1 MFTNVSH
8 NYNEK
13 NDTWTFRAN
22 FGIGFKAYIEN
33 YVMGKK
39 KSDQLFR
46 SISFSEITIDSF
58 FLLELSV
65 LVRMILD
72 GQTKYSSWV
81 NHKSLKSLL
90 DVILKETWLNPDE
103 YNGLSK
109 FELNIKRMNDYMAV
123 SPMDFQMALYSK
135 YEEVK
140 NILGYNGM
148 LADAATGVG
157 KCLSLDS
164 LIRIPN
170 GWKEMR
176 DIKVGDEVIS
186 KDGSKTIVT
195 AVYPQEKLKDMYRI
209 TFEDGRSVKCTE
221 DHLWKVYHP
230 KYVRSSHPDCHDGSK
245 VITTEELIK
254 FKSYGSS
261 DSRRYYID
269 LPDSEQNEDKKYF
282 IDPYILGCILGDGS
296 ISGKTIGLTIS
307 SPSVIERMMLKLK
320 PGYKIIRY
328 PSRKDYEY
336 SLTVDRDSETYKSKT
351 NLFKQNNE
359 YTLALRAL
367 DLMGKTALDKFIPK
381 RYLNGSTAQR
391 LELLRGLMDTDGCVG
406 KNGDLSYSTS
416 SLQLAKDIQYLIR
429 SLGGLAKI
437 KSKIPFYTHNGE
449 RKQGNV
455 NYIIGIRMKNP
466 LSIVT
471 RPEKRAERL
480 KETNQYS
487 NGLKLRI
494 AKIEYLGKEEAQCIS
509 VDHPSRLYVTNDYIV
524 THNTYMGLSISEA
537 IESDFV
543 VMITMKANMETVWLD
558 TLINSNKKEYFF
570 KKPISREEV
579 YLSTDAYKN
588 KVYSGQK
595 YILFNYEAIDKLLMV
610 LPYIRHKK
618 TTILVDEAHNFTSLN
633 SNRKNNLVRFC
644 KESNSKD
651 ILLLSGTP
659 IKATSLDMMP
669 YLELIDPKFNPVV
682 AARFKKLYSSPNH
695 ILKTCVPI
703 RYGTMSVKIEKE
715 VLNLAPIEYSTVV
728 VNLKD
733 GDKYTLSN
741 IKTEMQN
748 YITFRIKELEDNI
761 LHFKDMYNKLLDKA
775 KASLNISAKA
785 WIDYENNFKLVNDY
799 YQKRQLMFHADLI
812 KNVNE
817 FEKAII
823 LPVLKGE
830 EKQNFREAAVV
841 LKYPMLKVRG
851 EVLGKVVLG
860 ARIEC
865 HKEMAKVLNYE
876 ILNSTSAKSIIM
888 SSYIDVCEAAYDAT
902 KKAGFNPVK
911 VYGDE
916 TKNQTANISK
926 FIEDE
931 KSDPAIGT
939 YKSISTGHHLVVAD
953 LVLLMDVPFRT
964 YVLDQAIARVYRMG
978 QKNIVHI
985 LYTKLDTGEDY
996 NINSR
1001 NIDILKWA
1009 KDAVEEI
1016 TGNTIK
1022 GLDFDKGKEIANDIA
1037 AGLEND
1043 VKGDWE
1049 HTQSAV
1055 LLSSNFMDW
1064 LAGLEDNN
1072 NAMEIEDIKEDS
1084 GLLSDRCIPKE
1095 KSHINW

>member
-22 FGIGFKAYIEN
+22 FGIGFKGYIEN

-65 LVRMILD
+65 MIRMILD

-103 YNGLSK
+103 YNRLSK
-109 FELNIKRMNDYMAV
+109 FELNIKRMNEYMAV
-123 SPMDFQMALYSK
+123 SPMDFQMNLYSK

-157 KCLSLDS
+157 KASPLDS
-164 LIRIPN
+164 LILTPN
-170 GWKEMR
+170 GWMLMGDAKIGKE
-176 DIKVGDEVIS
+176 IIAA
-186 KDGSKTIVT
+186 DGST
-195 AVYPQEKLKDMYRI
+195 AKITGVYPQGVLDIYKIRFADDRVAECCI
-209 TFEDGRSVKCTE
+209 
-221 DHLWKVYHP
+221 DHLWKVYED
-230 KYVRSSHPDCHDGSK
+230 KNSDAEGEVLRTETIINRLRNGPD
-245 VITTEELIK
+245 L
-254 FKSYGSS
+254 
-261 DSRRYYID
+261 YID
-269 LPDSEQNEDKKYF
+269 LFNDKENKDTIKKELFSFLKINNLEQN
-282 IDPYILGCILGDGS
+282 S
-296 ISGKTIGLTIS
+296 ITIN
-307 SPSVIERMMLKLK
+307 K
-320 PGYKIIRY
+320 
-328 PSRKDYEY
+328 KDYEEHEIKWIKNKTY
-336 SLTVDRDSETYKSKT
+336 SCG
-351 NLFKQNNE
+351 
-359 YTLALRAL
+359 
-367 DLMGKTALDKFIPK
+367 GKVFFNKDTIIIDFI
-381 RYLNGSTAQR
+381 N
-391 LELLRGLMDTDGCVG
+391 D
-406 KNGDLSYSTS
+406 
-416 SLQLAKDIQYLIR
+416 
-429 SLGGLAKI
+429 KI
-437 KSKIPFYTHNGE
+437 KILDIKKS
-449 RKQGNV
+449 RV
-455 NYIIGIRMKNP
+455 
-466 LSIVT
+466 
-471 RPEKRAERL
+471 A
-480 KETNQYS
+480 
-487 NGLKLRI
+487 
-494 AKIEYLGKEEAQCIS
+494 EAQCIS
-509 VDHPSRLYVTNDYIV
+509 IDHPSRLYVTNDYIV

-558 TLINSNKKEYFF
+558 TLINSSKKEYFF

-588 KVYSGQK
+588 KSYEGQK
-595 YILFNYEAIDKLLMV
+595 YILFNYEAIDKLLVV

-659 IKATSLDMMP
+659 VKATSLDIMP

-733 GDKYTLSN
+733 GDKYTLNN
-741 IKTEMQN
+741 IKTDMQN

-775 KASLNISAKA
+775 KASLNIPAKA

-799 YQKRQLMFHADLI
+799 YQKRQLMFHTDLI

-902 KKAGFNPVK
+902 KKAGFDPIK

-931 KSDPAIGT
+931 KTDPAIGT

-964 YVLDQAIARVYRMG
+964 YILDQSIARVYRMG

-1072 NAMEIEDIKEDS
+1072 NTIENEDIKENS

>member
-22 FGIGFKAYIEN
+22 FGIGFKGYIEN

-65 LVRMILD
+65 MIRMILD

-109 FELNIKRMNDYMAV
+109 FELNTKKIDEKMRV
-123 SPMDFQMALYSK
+123 KPMPFQLSIFSG
-135 YEEVK
+135 YELIK

-148 LADAATGVG
+148 LLDASTG
-157 KCLSLDS
+157 
-164 LIRIPN
+164 
-170 GWKEMR
+170 
-176 DIKVGDEVIS
+176 
-186 KDGSKTIVT
+186 
-195 AVYPQEKLKDMYRI
+195 
-209 TFEDGRSVKCTE
+209 
-221 DHLWKVYHP
+221 
-230 KYVRSSHPDCHDGSK
+230 
-245 VITTEELIK
+245 
-254 FKSYGSS
+254 
-261 DSRRYYID
+261 
-269 LPDSEQNEDKKYF
+269 
-282 IDPYILGCILGDGS
+282 
-296 ISGKTIGLTIS
+296 SGKTLMS
-307 SPSVIERMMLKLK
+307 LML
-320 PGYKIIRY
+320 
-328 PSRKDYEY
+328 
-336 SLTVDRDSETYKSKT
+336 
-351 NLFKQNNE
+351 
-359 YTLALRAL
+359 
-367 DLMGKTALDKFIPK
+367 
-381 RYLNGSTAQR
+381 
-391 LELLRGLMDTDGCVG
+391 
-406 KNGDLSYSTS
+406 
-416 SLQLAKDIQYLIR
+416 
-429 SLGGLAKI
+429 
-437 KSKIPFYTHNGE
+437 
-449 RKQGNV
+449 
-455 NYIIGIRMKNP
+455 
-466 LSIVT
+466 
-471 RPEKRAERL
+471 AE
-480 KETNQYS
+480 S
-487 NGLKLRI
+487 
-494 AKIEYLGKEEAQCIS
+494 
-509 VDHPSRLYVTNDYIV
+509 
-524 THNTYMGLSISEA
+524 
-537 IESDFV
+537 IESEFV
-543 VMITMKANMETVWLD
+543 IMITMKANMETVWLD
-558 TLINSNKKEYFF
+558 TLINDSKDAYPYKEKVNRDDVFV
-570 KKPISREEV
+570 S
-579 YLSTDAYKN
+579 LDAYKN
-588 KVYSGQK
+588 KSYNGQK
-595 YILFNYEAIDKLLMV
+595 FILFNYEAIDKLLQV

-618 TTILVDEAHNFTSLN
+618 TTIIVDEAHNFTSLN

-659 IKATSLDMMP
+659 VKATSLDIMP

-733 GDKYTLSN
+733 GDKYTLNN
-741 IKTEMQN
+741 IKTDMQN

-775 KASLNISAKA
+775 KASLNIPAKA

-799 YQKRQLMFHADLI
+799 YQKRQLMFHTDLI

-823 LPVLKGE
+823 LPILKGE

-902 KKAGFNPVK
+902 KKAGFDPIK

-931 KSDPAIGT
+931 KTDPAIGT

-964 YVLDQAIARVYRMG
+964 YILDQSIARVYRMG

-1072 NAMEIEDIKEDS
+1072 NTMENEDIREDS

>member
-22 FGIGFKAYIEN
+22 FGIGFKGYIEN

-65 LVRMILD
+65 MIRMILD

-109 FELNIKRMNDYMAV
+109 FELNTKKIDENMRVKPMPFQV
-123 SPMDFQMALYSK
+123 SIFSG
-135 YEEVK
+135 YELVK

-148 LADAATGVG
+148 LLDASTG
-157 KCLSLDS
+157 
-164 LIRIPN
+164 
-170 GWKEMR
+170 
-176 DIKVGDEVIS
+176 
-186 KDGSKTIVT
+186 T
-195 AVYPQEKLKDMYRI
+195 
-209 TFEDGRSVKCTE
+209 
-221 DHLWKVYHP
+221 
-230 KYVRSSHPDCHDGSK
+230 
-245 VITTEELIK
+245 
-254 FKSYGSS
+254 
-261 DSRRYYID
+261 
-269 LPDSEQNEDKKYF
+269 
-282 IDPYILGCILGDGS
+282 
-296 ISGKTIGLTIS
+296 GKTLMS
-307 SPSVIERMMLKLK
+307 LMLAESLESEFVI
-320 PGYKIIRY
+320 
-328 PSRKDYEY
+328 
-336 SLTVDRDSETYKSKT
+336 
-351 NLFKQNNE
+351 
-359 YTLALRAL
+359 
-367 DLMGKTALDKFIPK
+367 
-381 RYLNGSTAQR
+381 
-391 LELLRGLMDTDGCVG
+391 
-406 KNGDLSYSTS
+406 
-416 SLQLAKDIQYLIR
+416 
-429 SLGGLAKI
+429 
-437 KSKIPFYTHNGE
+437 
-449 RKQGNV
+449 
-455 NYIIGIRMKNP
+455 
-466 LSIVT
+466 
-471 RPEKRAERL
+471 
-480 KETNQYS
+480 
-487 NGLKLRI
+487 
-494 AKIEYLGKEEAQCIS
+494 
-509 VDHPSRLYVTNDYIV
+509 
-524 THNTYMGLSISEA
+524 
-537 IESDFV
+537 
-543 VMITMKANMETVWLD
+543 MITMKANMETVWLD
-558 TLINSNKKEYFF
+558 TLINDSKDSYPYKKKINRDDVF
-570 KKPISREEV
+570 V
-579 YLSTDAYKN
+579 STDAYKN
-588 KVYSGQK
+588 KAYNGQK
-595 YILFNYEAIDKLLMV
+595 FILFNYEAIDKLLQI

-618 TTILVDEAHNFTSLN
+618 TTIIVDEAHNFTSLN

-682 AARFKKLYSSPNH
+682 AARFKKLYSSPNY

-733 GDKYTLSN
+733 GDKYTLNN
-741 IKTEMQN
+741 IKKDMQD

-761 LHFKDMYNKLLDKA
+761 LHFRDIYNKLLDKA
-775 KASLNISAKA
+775 KASLSIPAKA
-785 WIDYENNFKLVNDY
+785 WMDYENNFKLVNDY

-817 FEKAII
+817 FEKAMI

-876 ILNSTSAKSIIM
+876 ILNSTSAKSIVM
-888 SSYIDVCEAAYDAT
+888 SSYIDVCEAAYDAS

-911 VYGDE
+911 IYGEE

-926 FIEDE
+926 FIEDD
-931 KSDPAIGT
+931 KTDPAIGT

-964 YVLDQAIARVYRMG
+964 YTLDQAIARVYRMG

-1049 HTQSAV
+1049 YTQSAV

-1072 NAMEIEDIKEDS
+1072 NSMETEDIQEDS

-1095 KSHINW
+1095 KSYIGW